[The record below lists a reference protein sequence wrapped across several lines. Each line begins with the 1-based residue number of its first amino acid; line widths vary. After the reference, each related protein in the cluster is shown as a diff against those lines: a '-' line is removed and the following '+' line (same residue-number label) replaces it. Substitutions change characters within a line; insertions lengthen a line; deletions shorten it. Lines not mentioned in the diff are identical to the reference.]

1 MRKLKLFLVPLL
13 LSLLVFTNCTKKD
26 YTASIPK
33 GFKEYCQNSFE
44 QWQLPGMSVVVVKD
58 GEVVFLE
65 GFGKMSLAED
75 APAVDPVNTQFVIAS
90 TSKAFTGALL
100 ATVIDKHDVSWDD
113 PVCKILPDF
122 KLWDPWASQN
132 IMVKEVMT
140 HKTGFKTY
148 AMDDLP
154 FFGYDRD
161 DLYHLFS
168 VLQPT
173 YSFRSRYAY
182 NNEMYTVAAKIIE
195 KYTGESWDDAIAH
208 NIFEPLEMTHSTTG
222 AKGFFS
228 SKDLALGCRVS
239 YSAEGD
245 SLVVE
250 ERTDREDA
258 FTWLSAVAP
267 AAFVMTTAQD
277 MGNWL
282 KMHLNHGTFNGKEVI
297 SRKNHN
303 MLFYPQTITSCD
315 SISFNGYAQGWTV
328 EQSSKCRYIRHT
340 GLAYGYTSLV
350 GLVPELNLGFAFLT
364 NNGKTSDAQA
374 AMARQLIDMYL
385 GIEGSDYSKKYLD
398 EFIADAKEAAKPK
411 EAKKEETPIKPLA
424 NKAYTGRYVKEV
436 FGTAT
441 VYEKDGSLCFKLN
454 KVDSPLKHI
463 NGDKFSFHVP
473 GAGRFTL
480 TFTQVNGNVK
490 SLTFDIGDPIGEFK
504 KL

>member
-1 MRKLKLFLVPLL
+1 MMKLKFLIAPI
-13 LSLLVFTNCTKKD
+13 LLVSLILSGCGKKD
-26 YTASIPK
+26 YTASIPE
-33 GFKEYCQNSFE
+33 GFKEYCQKAFDE
-44 QWQLPGMSVVVVKD
+44 WKLPGMSVVVVKD

-65 GFGKMSLAED
+65 GFGKTSLGED
-75 APAVDPVNTQFVIAS
+75 ASPVDPINTQFVIAS
-90 TSKAFTGALL
+90 TSKAFTGALM
-100 ATVIDKHDVSWDD
+100 ATVVDKYDVKWDD

-122 KLWDPWASQN
+122 KLYDEWASKN

-173 YSFRSRYAY
+173 YSFRSKYAY
-182 NNEMYTVAAKIIE
+182 NNEMYTVIAKIVE

-239 YSAEGD
+239 YAAEGD
-245 SLVVE
+245 SLIVE
-250 ERTDREDA
+250 PRDDREDA

-277 MGNWL
+277 MGNWI
-282 KMHLNHGTFNGKEVI
+282 KMHLNHGSFNGKEVI
-297 SRKNHN
+297 SRKNHD

-315 SISFNGYAQGWTV
+315 SVSFNGYAQGWTV

-398 EFIADAKEAAKPK
+398 EFIADAKEAAKPS
-411 EAKKEETPIKPLA
+411 EAKKEETPVAALS
-424 NKAYTGRYVKEV
+424 NKAYVGKYQKEV
-436 FGTAT
+436 FGTAA
-441 VYEKDGSLCFKLN
+441 VYEKDGKLYFKLK
-454 KVDSPLKHI
+454 KVDSPLTHI
-463 NGDKFSFHVP
+463 SGDKFSFRVP

-480 TFTQVNGNVK
+480 TFTQKNGHIQ
-490 SLTFDIGDPIGEFK
+490 SLSFDIGDPIGEFK